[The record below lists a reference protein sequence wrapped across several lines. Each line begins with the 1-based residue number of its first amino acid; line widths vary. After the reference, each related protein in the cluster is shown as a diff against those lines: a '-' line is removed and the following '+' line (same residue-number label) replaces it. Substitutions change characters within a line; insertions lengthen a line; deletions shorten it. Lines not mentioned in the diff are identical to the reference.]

1 MSSPYKT
8 RVLHPRCWPLAALAI
23 IALAF
28 PGMAV
33 ANDETTQLTL
43 TGQTERQVAN
53 DQMTVLMTAGARAPE
68 AASAAATVN
77 RNMEAALAQAADYD
91 SIDARTIGYST
102 RAIHDPEDRSRI
114 QAWQVEQNLELTSGD
129 FEALT
134 ALAGSLQ
141 QGELTISQIRFS
153 LSREA
158 REAHREDMIEAAM
171 DDLQAQARV
180 LARSLGATRLRTEE
194 VELLDDHYDRPQPMM
209 AMRAMDESASQP
221 ALEAGHSTL
230 SLRVRGT
237 LQALDT
243 ETLRIEPR

>member
-1 MSSPYKT
+1 MSSRHSPHSTHLRGWYLA
-8 RVLHPRCWPLAALAI
+8 VLASIILALPG
-23 IALAF
+23 IALAS
-28 PGMAV
+28 
-33 ANDETTQLTL
+33 NETAKLTL
-43 TGQTERQVAN
+43 TGQAERQVAN
-53 DQMTVLMTAGARAPE
+53 DEMTVLMTAGARAPE

-77 RNMEAALAQAADYD
+77 RNMKAALEQAAKYEV
-91 SIDARTIGYST
+91 IEARTIGYST
-102 RAIHDPEDRSRI
+102 RAIHDPDDRSHI

-134 ALAGSLQ
+134 ELAGALQ

-158 REAHREDMIEAAM
+158 RQAHREDMLETAIA
-171 DDLQAQARV
+171 DLQAQARV
-180 LARSLGATRLRTEE
+180 IARSLGSRQLRTEE
-194 VELLDDHYDRPQPMM
+194 IELLDDHYDRPQPMM

-237 LQALDT
+237 LQALGAA
-243 ETLRIEPR
+243 TLDVEPR